1 MMVSAQTLAAF
12 DDRLINLDLGQ
23 RGVEQLHATAPQPPL
38 RCSEANLLDRQ
49 RASRRDNGMRTVSV
63 DRREPVEPT
72 PLSLDDGIIAALAD
86 RSLPSMELARSA
98 ALSPPHCTSGIRVA
112 IQRMER
118 EQSTS
123 RTVAD
128 DGRLDD
134 P

>member
-86 RSLPSMELARSA
+86 RSLPLMELCALCRALAATLYERDPRGDSA
-98 ALSPPHCTSGIRVA
+98 YG
-112 IQRMER
+112 ER
-118 EQSTS
+118 TIDFPCCGGRWST
-123 RTVAD
+123 
-128 DGRLDD
+128 G
-134 P
+134 